1 METVDNQFVM
11 RRFCILSF
19 AVGVFLG
26 AMGLWP
32 TPGYA
37 QQRVQGVEPEK
48 NSVVAR
54 ATDTVAVALS
64 SVRRDLQGSDT
75 LTVFGSRFGR
85 HEGTT
90 EVTSDSIRFISDCPF
105 RPGETVTVTVD
116 ERVSSALSTPYVWQF
131 TVRSEFGRGTFS
143 RENSVSFGQQGQ
155 EKQVAKL
162 GSVEIPSE
170 PFAAD
175 FNRPLSDSD
184 PGDLQ
189 TDVAFVNQEAEE
201 VQVLYGPDLDESDSQ
216 TVSVTGA
223 TTLAGGDLDNDGLPD
238 LVAVS
243 SFSDSLTVLL
253 NQGGTF
259 QKGPQI
265 STGSRPTD
273 VAIEDF
279 DGDGAQDLA
288 VAPFG
293 DDVVEV
299 YINQDDGTA
308 SFEGVERYPVGA
320 PPPSLAAPTS
330 LVARD
335 IDRDGALDLL
345 VGSAGEEKI
354 AVLENEINGSGEFV
368 QSASIDLEFTPASI
382 SANDVSG
389 NDGPETGDGF
399 VDLIVSGQGQ
409 NEMVLV
415 ENDPTNPFGFR
426 APTTLSSTP
435 NGPALGMALVD
446 VDAGASQEEGIYD
459 LDLLSTY
466 RSSNSLQ
473 LLPNSSNNG
482 YGTPS
487 SFSSGSSDPV
497 GITDLDVDRDGD
509 QDFTVINPRGTSLDL
524 FTNQGGRPGPV
535 TLDPSSINFEEICV
549 GNDST
554 ETVQI
559 ENISPNRVEI
569 DSSVVPEGFSVR
581 STSGTLPDTLRP
593 GEIRVVEV
601 TFEPRSITDYNDQ
614 LVLRANELTQFC
626 GRETPPTELPIQ
638 VRGTGLGIEVSASP
652 EVREFGEVIEGNSS
666 TESFTIQNQGNDDA
680 DVQEIQG
687 LDGTPFEVVNSP
699 STVLGSGQEQVTV
712 RFAPTEANAS
722 YEETVRVTL
731 ESRNCDQQQTV
742 EVTLRGSSR
751 PPRPDLVAEEVFV
764 EEDDP
769 SPIRVSDTLSVRC
782 RYSNQGGTR
791 VDDSFEWKIRQDGT
805 VLESRT
811 DNSNPEVGGTRET
824 RSVSVEFSSEGP
836 VEITC
841 EVDSEAQIT
850 EQGEDNNTAVLDLTV
865 ELPDQ
870 LPVQPNPFTP
880 NGDEVNESVGFLVN
894 EFGLDQPTVEI
905 YTFEGRLIRTLSEVT
920 SGKVKWDGTNES
932 GEEQPP
938 GVYLYVVRD
947 GGQDVASGQVTLAR

>member
-1 METVDNQFVM
+1 
-11 RRFCILSF
+11 
-19 AVGVFLG
+19 
-26 AMGLWP
+26 MGLWP

-37 QQRVQGVEPEK
+37 QQRVQGVEPEQ

-131 TVRSEFGRGTFS
+131 TVRSEYGRGTFS

-175 FNRPLSDSD
+175 LNRPD
-184 PGDLQ
+184 DLQ

-201 VQVLYGPDLDESDSQ
+201 VQVLYGPDLDGSDSQ

-223 TTLAGGDLDNDGLPD
+223 TTLAGGDLNNDGLPD

-243 SFSDSLTVLL
+243 SFSDNLTVLV
-253 NQGGTF
+253 NQEGTF

-273 VAIEDF
+273 VAVGDF

-293 DDVVEV
+293 EDEVEV
-299 YINQDDGTA
+299 YVNQDNDNNIA
-308 SFEGVERYPVGA
+308 FQSEESYPVG
-320 PPPSLAAPTS
+320 AAPTS
-330 LVARD
+330 LTARD
-335 IDRDGALDLL
+335 VDRDGALDLL
-345 VGSAGEEKI
+345 VGSSGEERI
-354 AVLENEINGSGEFV
+354 DVLGNDEQGHFPQNAPLRDSVDVGFV
-368 QSASIDLEFTPASI
+368 PASI

-389 NDGPETGDGF
+389 NNGPETGDGF
-399 VDLIVSGQGQ
+399 MDLTVSGQGQ

-415 ENDPTNPFGFR
+415 ENDPTDSFGFR

-435 NGPALGMALVD
+435 NGPALGMALSD
-446 VDAGASQEEGIYD
+446 VDAGRSQEEGVYD

-466 RSSNSLQ
+466 RSSDSLQ

-487 SFSSGSSDPV
+487 SFSGRSNDPV
-497 GITDLDVDRDGD
+497 GITDFDVDRDGD

-554 ETVQI
+554 ETIQI
-559 ENISPNRVEI
+559 ENMSPNRVEI
-569 DSSVVPEGFSVR
+569 DSSVVPEGFGVR

-680 DVQEIQG
+680 DVQEIRG

-791 VDDSFEWKIRQDGT
+791 VDDSFEWQIRQDGT

-920 SGKVKWDGTNES
+920 SGKVKWDGTSES